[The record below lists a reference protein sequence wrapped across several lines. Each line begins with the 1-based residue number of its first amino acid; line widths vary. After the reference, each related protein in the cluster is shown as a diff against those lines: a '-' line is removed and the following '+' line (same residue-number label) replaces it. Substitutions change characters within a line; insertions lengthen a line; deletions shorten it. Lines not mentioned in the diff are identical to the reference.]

1 MPHKKNPILSEN
13 LTGLARM
20 MRAYAGAAL
29 EDIALWHERDISHS
43 SVERYIAPDATSTL
57 HFALVRATRLVKG
70 LVVDAEAMKKNLL
83 HAGEIVASGGVLLA
97 LVEKGVMRQEAYGW
111 VQRCALVTDADTGFR
126 SKLKSDVDVKRH
138 LDDATIDSLL
148 SLERQLQHVDR
159 IFARV
164 LA

>member
-1 MPHKKNPILSEN
+1 
-13 LTGLARM
+13 
-20 MRAYAGAAL
+20 
-29 EDIALWHERDISHS
+29 
-43 SVERYIAPDATSTL
+43 
-57 HFALVRATRLVKG
+57 VKG
-70 LVVDAEAMKKNLL
+70 LVVDAEAMKKNLA

-111 VQRCALVTDADTGFR
+111 VQRCALGGANFR
-126 SKLKSDVDVKRH
+126 ANLKSDVDVRKH
-138 LDDATIDSLL
+138 LDEAAIDALL